1 MLFCSTHRSVPSPFV
16 IGETPCGNR
25 GEEVQRPKPDIRQKE
40 SKLEV
45 YSMTL
50 YMELGKFHG
59 KVEERWLEAEGMEEA
74 RITWAS

>member
-1 MLFCSTHRSVPSPFV
+1 MPSPFV
-16 IGETPCGNR
+16 IRGTPYGNR
-25 GEEVQRPKPDIRQKE
+25 VGGVQRPNQDIRQKE

-50 YMELGKFHG
+50 FIELGKFHG

>member
-1 MLFCSTHRSVPSPFV
+1 MPSPFV
-16 IGETPCGNR
+16 IRETPCGNR
-25 GEEVQRPKPDIRQKE
+25 VGGVQKPKPGIRQKE

-50 YMELGKFHG
+50 FIELGKFHG

-74 RITWAS
+74 RITWVS